1 MERNGGEDFMK
12 RRREEILK
20 SLEDNQE
27 AIRSLGVWSLGL
39 FGSYA
44 LGQETGTSD
53 LDFVV
58 ELEKN
63 SFDSYTDLKDFLERL
78 FECPVDLVLA
88 NSIKPRIRAKILGEA
103 VHAQGL

>member
-1 MERNGGEDFMK
+1 MK
-12 RRREEILK
+12 SHREEILK
-20 SLEDNQE
+20 SLEDNQG
-27 AIRSLGVWSLGL
+27 AIRSLGARSLAL
-39 FGSYA
+39 FGSCA
-44 LGQETGTSD
+44 RGQETETSD

-63 SFDSYTDLKDFLERL
+63 SFDSYMDLKDFLEKL
-78 FECPVDLVLA
+78 FECRVDLVLA

>member
-1 MERNGGEDFMK
+1 MK

-27 AIRSLGVWSLGL
+27 AIRGLGVRSLGL

-44 LGQETGTSD
+44 LGQETDTSD

-63 SFDSYTDLKDFLERL
+63 SFDSYMDLKDFLEKL
-78 FECPVDLVLA
+78 FECRVDLVLA

>member
-27 AIRSLGVWSLGL
+27 AIRSLGVRSLGL

-44 LGQETGTSD
+44 LGQETDTSD

-63 SFDSYTDLKDFLERL
+63 SFDSYMDLKDFLEKL
-78 FECPVDLVLA
+78 FECRVDLVLA
-88 NSIKPRIRAKILGEA
+88 NSIKPRIRARILGEA